1 MDLKEFFNTD
11 SHVSD
16 LTVEIIAS
24 YCDEISV
31 PKGERVVEQGKICHH
46 IYFLTQGIGRIV
58 YEHNGEEET
67 VAFGA
72 EGNAFTSMAS
82 FYAGLPSLFSLE
94 MMEDSIFYRLKFAR
108 FRELTDRLPEF
119 NVWFSNALVEQ
130 IYTLE
135 LRYVYYGYDNAY
147 TRYKKLIKVQ
157 KHNINRIP
165 LKYVAQYLQVDP
177 ATLSRIRKRYGKE
190 K

>member
-31 PKGERVVEQGKICHH
+31 PKGERVIEQGVVCHH

-72 EGNAFTSMAS
+72 EGNAFTYG
-82 FYAGLPSLFSLE
+82 FFLCRITVPVFFG
-94 MMEDSIFYRLKFAR
+94 D
-108 FRELTDRLPEF
+108 DGGF
-119 NVWFSNALVEQ
+119 NF
-130 IYTLE
+130 
-135 LRYVYYGYDNAY
+135 
-147 TRYKKLIKVQ
+147 
-157 KHNINRIP
+157 
-165 LKYVAQYLQVDP
+165 
-177 ATLSRIRKRYGKE
+177 LSS
-190 K
+190 